1 MTSNASDNNESVA
14 RHNSQANLEL
24 LLNRIIAEPERSEEI
39 GREIESIFGQD
50 KAVLVLDM
58 SGFSRTTHRY
68 GIVHF
73 LLMIQQMQLVTKP
86 VIQEHGGLLVKADAD
101 NLFCLFDTVA
111 DAVRTAT
118 EIIQRLST
126 VNTLL
131 PEDQRLYASIGIGYG
146 RILNIDDRDLFG
158 DEINL
163 ASKLGEDIADK
174 DTILLTS
181 AAHVQLQDKDLRTRE
196 ETLSISGL
204 SLSYHVIQ
212 KDQ

>member
-1 MTSNASDNNESVA
+1 MTLMTTNASDNNEPVA

-24 LLNRIIAEPERSEEI
+24 LLNRIIAEPERREEI

-101 NLFCLFDTVA
+101 NLFCLF
-111 DAVRTAT
+111 
-118 EIIQRLST
+118 
-126 VNTLL
+126 
-131 PEDQRLYASIGIGYG
+131 
-146 RILNIDDRDLFG
+146 
-158 DEINL
+158 
-163 ASKLGEDIADK
+163 
-174 DTILLTS
+174 
-181 AAHVQLQDKDLRTRE
+181 
-196 ETLSISGL
+196 
-204 SLSYHVIQ
+204 
-212 KDQ
+212 